1 MSSLSSPSPSSASA
15 FAFVLSSHSSSCSMI
30 SYLLPLLGT
39 TVAEELRDRG
49 FDVVLSFDDLSKH
62 AKSYR

>member
-1 MSSLSSPSPSSASA
+1 
-15 FAFVLSSHSSSCSMI
+15 MI

-39 TVAEELRDRG
+39 TIAEEFRDRG
-49 FDVVLSFDDLSKH
+49 FDVLLCFDDLSKH